1 MIGKINPAGA
11 SFKSAVEYNIR
22 EKDTQ
27 ERKDNSVVL
36 CSNMGTLN
44 PKELIEDFQEQLRL
58 NFKVKK
64 PVFHTFLS
72 FHKDDTERLD
82 KDILIKIILDYVKEM
97 KLTNTQFVAF
107 LHTDTQHPHI
117 HLVANRIMKNG
128 TRFNDSMEG
137 YRGKQACQKITAKY
151 QLTPA
156 DHLTTKY
163 GYNDTIVK
171 GTKYDLN
178 PKENFRKRLKPIIQ
192 QLIGESKSLQEFKE
206 NMKSL
211 GIEMKIKED
220 SNGRN
225 VGISFGE
232 IHEDGTSMWVK
243 GSEIDRQFSARN
255 LTNLIE
261 NKYELPSQSVD
272 SENVEQEFVYEFDET
287 ETSIFS
293 GIISEDGSSIRAM
306 IEEMKARNRDK
317 AISRAMN
324 RKFRKKF

>member
-22 EKDTQ
+22 ARDTQ
-27 ERKDNSVVL
+27 ERKDNAVVL

-44 PKELIEDFQEQLRL
+44 PKELIEDFQEQTKL
-58 NFKVKK
+58 NSKVQK

-72 FHKDDTERLD
+72 FHKDDTDKLD
-82 KDILIKIILDYVKEM
+82 KVVLMRIVKEYAKEM
-97 KLTNTQFVAF
+97 RLTNTQFVAF

-117 HLVANRIMKNG
+117 HLIANRVTKNG
-128 TRFNDSMEG
+128 TRYNDSMEG
-137 YRGKQACQKITAKY
+137 YRGKRVCQKITAKY

-156 DHLTTKY
+156 DHLTSKY

-178 PKENFRKRLKPIIQ
+178 PKENFKKRLKPIIQ
-192 QLIGESKSLQEFKE
+192 RLIGESKSLQELKE
-206 NMKSL
+206 NMKNV
-211 GIEMKIKED
+211 GVEMKINQD

-225 VGISFGE
+225 VGITFGE
-232 IHEDGTSMWVK
+232 TYEDGTSMWVK

-261 NKYELPSQSVD
+261 NKYEYERQSVD
-272 SENVEQEFVYEFDET
+272 NENVETEFAFEFDEF

-293 GIISEDGSSIRAM
+293 GIISEDSSSIKAM
-306 IEEMKARNRDK
+306 LEELKARKKDK

-324 RKFRKKF
+324 RKFRKKI

>member
-22 EKDTQ
+22 ARDTQ
-27 ERKDNSVVL
+27 ERKDNAIVL

-44 PKELIEDFQEQLRL
+44 PKELIEDFQEQAKL
-58 NFKVKK
+58 NSKVKK

-72 FHKDDTERLD
+72 FHKDDTEKLD
-82 KDILIKIILDYVKEM
+82 EDILMKIVLDYTKEM
-97 KLTNTQFVAF
+97 HLTNTQFVAF

-117 HLVANRIMKNG
+117 HLLANRITNNG
-128 TRFNDSMEG
+128 TRYNDSMEG

-156 DHLTTKY
+156 DHLTSKY
-163 GYNDTIVK
+163 GIDDTILK

-178 PKENFRKRLKPIIQ
+178 PKENFKKRLRPIIQ
-192 QLIGESKSLQEFKE
+192 KLANESDSLEEFRK
-206 NMKSL
+206 NMKGL
-211 GIEMKIKED
+211 GIDMKIKQD
-220 SNGRN
+220 NNGRN
-225 VGISFGE
+225 IGVTFGE
-232 IHEDGTSMWVK
+232 THEDGTSMWVK

-261 NKYELPSQSVD
+261 HKYEFQPETVD
-272 SENVEQEFVYEFDET
+272 NEVVEQEIIFDNDEI
-287 ETSIFS
+287 EPSIFN
-293 GIISEDGSSIRAM
+293 GIVSEDCSSIKAM
-306 IEEMKARNRDK
+306 IEELKARNKDK

-324 RKFRKKF
+324 RKFLKKR